1 MIIRIM
7 IMMIRIIM
15 LIIRIMIKF
24 RIMQIKWIDF
34 DNEKKKGH
42 LSDRAN
48 DFLSFPGITFNPT
61 PGSVGGTT
69 VVDPVHK

>member
-1 MIIRIM
+1 MIIRIV
-7 IMMIRIIM
+7 M

-42 LSDRAN
+42 LSDCAN
-48 DFLSFPGITFNPT
+48 DFLSFPGITFDPT
-61 PGSVGGTT
+61 PGSVGGAT
-69 VVDPVHK
+69 VVDPVHQ